1 MGLNRRNKMGLIDS
15 VKNLVARIWAFLEKM
30 VSSEVKYLAE
40 QKVKEKAKEKAKEK
54 VEDVKE
60 TVSEVVVKAK
70 KKASTKA
77 KAVRKRARTSY
88 GKYIADD
95 PTTTNKNEA
104 YEDK

>member
-1 MGLNRRNKMGLIDS
+1 MGLIDS

-30 VSSEVKYLAE
+30 VASEVKHLAE
-40 QKVKEKAKEKAKEK
+40 QKVKEKAKEKVEEK
-54 VEDVKE
+54 VED
-60 TVSEVVVKAK
+60 VVVKAK

-77 KAVRKRARTSY
+77 KAVNKAIKKRARTSY

>member
-1 MGLNRRNKMGLIDS
+1 MGLIDS
-15 VKNLVARIWAFLEKM
+15 VKNLVAKIWAFLEKM
-30 VSSEVKYLAE
+30 VASEVKHLAE
-40 QKVKEKAKEKAKEK
+40 QKVKEKVKEK
-54 VEDVKE
+54 VED
-60 TVSEVVVKAK
+60 VVVKAK

-77 KAVRKRARTSY
+77 KAVNKAIKKRARTSY

>member
-1 MGLNRRNKMGLIDS
+1 MGLIDS

-77 KAVRKRARTSY
+77 KAVNKAIKKRARTSY